1 MPRDRRPSGLGNKS
15 RRFAE
20 VTSPGGEKTMVPAP
34 KDAAT
39 YLYLATPEGGWPDG
53 RPLCTLLY
61 DATWMVEGVVFELEE
76 MGPGRGMGDKTTV
89 RVTDT
94 RAVVAVDS
102 GRVKTS
108 GYGQIKRSVLLTVTP
123 GNDDMDDLSP
133 EKYDDVAELKADDL
147 EDPS

>member
-1 MPRDRRPSGLGNKS
+1 MARDRRPSGLGSNS

-20 VTSPGGEKTMVPAP
+20 VTQADGEKILVPAP
-34 KDAAT
+34 RDAAT
-39 YLYLATPEGGWPDG
+39 YLYIATESGGWPKG

-76 MGPGRGMGDKTTV
+76 MGAGHGMGNKTTV

-94 RAVVAVDS
+94 RAVVAIDS
-102 GRVKTS
+102 GKKKTS

-123 GNDDMDDLSP
+123 SNDDMDDLSP
-133 EKYDDVAELKADDL
+133 EKYDDL
-147 EDPS
+147 EAPDE